1 MWGVELWGKSW
12 TPAAH
17 HSLQWWHSV
26 SHTASDRWS
35 EHESQW
41 KKKTPLTPSW
51 RWVSAKW
58 LDRRVSQNPHTSFI
72 NAVRSGLITQN
83 NFPPTR
89 SAYSK
94 QKHCSSS
101 RGPSL
106 MVPTSA
112 LQTCPSRYPCTQG
125 DSVAEY
131 CTYITC
137 GNIDSACCVAR
148 EMGVLQN
155 T

>member
-1 MWGVELWGKSW
+1 MTTPKDIRWWWGVELWGKSW

-58 LDRRVSQNPHTSFI
+58 LDRRGSQNPHTSFI
-72 NAVRSGLITQN
+72 NAVRSGFITQN

-101 RGPSL
+101 SRAKSYGTNQCSTN
-106 MVPTSA
+106 VPFKVPMHSWW
-112 LQTCPSRYPCTQG
+112 LSCWIL
-125 DSVAEY
+125 
-131 CTYITC
+131 YIH
-137 GNIDSACCVAR
+137 N
-148 EMGVLQN
+148 LW
-155 T
+155 